1 MSKST
6 KTRVGVIGCGAI
18 SAIYL
23 KNCHQFF
30 RNLEVAAC
38 ADLLRDKAEARAK
51 EFGVAQVLSVEDLL
65 AAPDVDLVLK
75 LMVPKTHADIA
86 LAALQAGKH
95 VHSEKPLATCLEAG
109 KKVVETARRRKLRVG
124 CAPDT
129 FLGAGLQTCRKLI
142 DDGWIGKPVA
152 ATAFMLG
159 HGPEGWHPNP
169 EFFYEIGGGPML
181 DMGPYYLTALVSLI
195 GPIKRVTGST
205 RATFPTRTI
214 TCPAKYGKIV
224 KVETPTHL
232 AGVVDFA
239 NGAIGTIITSFDVWG
254 HHLPCIE
261 IHGTEGSM
269 QVPDPN
275 GFGGEILLRR
285 AGVKEWQAVPLAY
298 GYAEN
303 SRGIGV
309 ADMAN
314 AIVAKRPHRAN
325 GDLAYHVLDVM
336 LAFQDASE
344 SGRHVEIE
352 STCQRPA
359 PLPLGLRAGELD

>member
-1 MSKST
+1 MN

-18 SAIYL
+18 SGIYM

-30 RNLEVAAC
+30 RNLEVVAC
-38 ADLLRDKAEARAK
+38 ADMVPAKAEACAK
-51 EFGVAQVLSVEDLL
+51 EYGVAQVLSVKDLL
-65 AAPDVDLVLK
+65 ASPDVDIVLN
-75 LMVPKTHADIA
+75 LTVPKAHADIT

-109 KKVVETARRRKLRVG
+109 KKVVEAARRRKLRIG
-124 CAPDT
+124 YAPDT

-152 ATAFMLG
+152 ATAFMMCRG
-159 HGPEGWHPNP
+159 HESWHPSP
-169 EFFYEIGGGPML
+169 EFYYEAGGGPML
-181 DMGPYYLTALVSLI
+181 DMGPYYLTALVNLI
-195 GPIKRVTGST
+195 GPITRVTGST
-205 RATFPTRTI
+205 RKTFSTRTI
-214 TCPAKYGKIV
+214 TSQPKYGKVV

-239 NGAIGTIITSFDVWG
+239 NGAVGTVITSFDVVA
-254 HHLPCIE
+254 HHLPNIE
-261 IHGTEGSM
+261 IHGTEGSL

-275 GFGGEILLRR
+275 TFGGEIRIQRLG
-285 AGVKEWQAVPLAY
+285 AKEWQAVPHSHV
-298 GYAEN
+298 YAEN

-325 GDLAYHVLDVM
+325 GDLAFHVLDVM

-344 SGRHVEIE
+344 TGRHVEIE
-352 STCQRPA
+352 STCRRPA
-359 PLPLGLRAGELD
+359 PLPLGLRPGELD

>member
-6 KTRVGVIGCGAI
+6 KTRVGVVGCGAI
-18 SAIYL
+18 SGIYM

-30 RNLEVAAC
+30 RNLEVVAC
-38 ADLLRDKAEARAK
+38 ADLVRGKAEACAK
-51 EFGVAQVLSVEDLL
+51 EYGVAQVLAVEDLL
-65 AAPDVDLVLK
+65 ASPDVDIVLN
-75 LMVPKTHADIA
+75 LTVPKAHAAIS
-86 LAALQAGKH
+86 LGALQAGKH
-95 VHSEKPLATCLEAG
+95 VHSEKPLATCLEDGRRVVREA
-109 KKVVETARRRKLRVG
+109 KKRKLRIG
-124 CAPDT
+124 YAPDT
-129 FLGAGLQTCRKLI
+129 FLGAGIQTCRKLI
-142 DDGWIGKPVA
+142 DDGWIGRPVA
-152 ATAFMLG
+152 ATAFMQCHG
-159 HGPEGWHPNP
+159 HESWHPSP
-169 EFFYEIGGGPML
+169 EFYYEVGGGPML
-181 DMGPYYLTALVSLI
+181 DMGPYYLTALVNLV
-195 GPIKRVTGST
+195 GPVRRVTGST

-214 TCPAKYGKIV
+214 TSQPKYGKVV
-224 KVETPTHL
+224 KVETPTHI

-239 NGAIGTIITSFDVWG
+239 NGAVGTIVTSFDIWG

-275 GFGGEILLRR
+275 CFGGEILVRR
-285 AGVKEWQAVPLAY
+285 QGAKEWQAVPHSHI
-298 GYAEN
+298 YAEN

-314 AIVAKRPHRAN
+314 AIAAKRPHRAS
-325 GDLAYHVLDVM
+325 GDLAFHVLDVM

-352 STCQRPA
+352 STCTRPA